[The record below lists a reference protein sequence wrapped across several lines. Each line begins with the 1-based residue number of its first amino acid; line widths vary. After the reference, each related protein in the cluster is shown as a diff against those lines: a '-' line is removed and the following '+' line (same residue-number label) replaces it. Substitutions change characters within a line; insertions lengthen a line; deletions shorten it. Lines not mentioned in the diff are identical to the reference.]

1 MLNTGNVIDIS
12 IKSDQRISA
21 VLKILSERGYIKYDS
36 KSENVFIRSWR
47 FGDFFDEYKK
57 NLARKEEDLE
67 SKYRALRLKEQD
79 IEEDYTKAI
88 KEEEE

>member
-1 MLNTGNVIDIS
+1 M
-12 IKSDQRISA
+12 
-21 VLKILSERGYIKYDS
+21 
-36 KSENVFIRSWR
+36 
-47 FGDFFDEYKK
+47 YKK

-67 SKYRALRLKEQD
+67 SKYRTLRLKEQD